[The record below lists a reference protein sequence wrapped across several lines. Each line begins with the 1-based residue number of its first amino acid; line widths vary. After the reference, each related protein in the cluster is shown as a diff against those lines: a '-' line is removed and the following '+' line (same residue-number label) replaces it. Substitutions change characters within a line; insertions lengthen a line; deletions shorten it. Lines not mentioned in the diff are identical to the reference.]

1 MKKLVLLTI
10 CITVLLI
17 LVSCDIGNIHTHAY
31 GEWET
36 IKEATCTEDGQRV
49 RSCSCGEIETEVISA
64 KGHTEEVLA
73 EKPATCTETGLTEGK
88 KCSACGENTV
98 KQTTIHKTG
107 HTETVIEDTPA
118 TCTESGLTEGK
129 KCSVCGEV
137 LVKQETVAALGH
149 DFYYNEQT
157 DENGNTVTVAV
168 CQRENCGEVKEN
180 PAGLYD
186 ADNKLL
192 ASWDELV
199 NDYRLKFDHDD
210 LKLGTK
216 VIIDD
221 SVTNIS
227 GTFENCT
234 SLTDIYISKSVIR
247 INPYTF
253 FGCTSLSNIEVDKD
267 NEHFKSIDGNL
278 YTKDGTILVQYAVGK
293 EDKEFTIPDGVTT
306 IDYLAFGYCDEIENV
321 VIPSSVMTIVGSI
334 FYSCPSLK
342 NIYFTGT
349 AEEWEAI
356 KYKTS
361 WLPYNALVHYD
372 GNKMFMAYGFA
383 GDFGSSGA
391 SGLCQ
396 IITIR
401 NNQVYIDAHGYDVL
415 YDTITRSDSYEFEYG
430 DRVYSYIENRKE
442 TEKLDILNKIKACNE
457 FYILEGTN
465 TEGMLQKRICCYID
479 GVFYLLT
486 VSDTNEETGVPII
499 SRINYAIF
507 EWEE

>member
-17 LVSCDIGNIHTHAY
+17 LVSCDIGNLHTHAY

-36 IKEATCTEDGQRV
+36 IKEATCTEDGQRA
-49 RSCSCGEIETEVISA
+49 RSCSCGESETEVISA
-64 KGHTEEVLA
+64 KGHTEETV
-73 EKPATCTETGLTEGK
+73 EGTPATCTETGLTEGK
-88 KCSACGENTV
+88 KCSVCGENTV

-118 TCTESGLTEGK
+118 TCTESGLTEEK

-137 LVKQETVAALGH
+137 LVKQETVTALGH
-149 DFYYNEQT
+149 DFYYHEQT
-157 DENGNTVTVAV
+157 DENGNTVTVVV

-293 EDKEFTIPDGVTT
+293 EDKEFTIPDGLERIGSFAFAYSSSIAKIIMPESIVYIGPYPFYNCKSV
-306 IDYLAFGYCDEIENV
+306 ID
-321 VIPSSVMTIVGSI
+321 
-334 FYSCPSLK
+334 
-342 NIYFTGT
+342 IYYTGT
-349 AEEWEAI
+349 SEEWEKVDYFENWWPNNI
-356 KYKTS
+356 I
-361 WLPYNALVHYD
+361 VHYEEKVEFVATSFIED
-372 GNKMFMAYGFA
+372 PSSSTGYYVKKVKIYDDIIYFNEQLYSVTFKK
-383 GDFGSSGA
+383 DFE
-391 SGLCQ
+391 
-396 IITIR
+396 IE
-401 NNQVYIDAHGYDVL
+401 IDDTLYSWAAFWKDEEKELLAVL
-415 YDTITRSDSYEFEYG
+415 
-430 DRVYSYIENRKE
+430 DR
-442 TEKLDILNKIKACNE
+442 IKACEN
-457 FYILEGTN
+457 
-465 TEGMLQKRICCYID
+465 
-479 GVFYLLT
+479 VYLLERT
-486 VSDTNEETGVPII
+486 TDDGHIQKIVVCYVNNAYYFLELSQSEQGENERVTYIYE
-499 SRINYAIF
+499 SAIGKKS
-507 EWEE
+507 